1 VIYGTS
7 PRLDGVPDRLSPLD
21 ASFLFAEDRTRAMHV
36 GAVMTFAPP
45 ESGEFDPEAF
55 AALIGRRLGLV
66 PRYRQK
72 VREVPGHLGLPVW
85 VDDPDFDLDYH
96 VRRSALPRPGT
107 DEQLRALVGRLIARR
122 LDRSRPLWEIYL
134 VEGLSDGRFAVVTKT
149 HHAMVDGLASMDVGA
164 LLLDSTPDP
173 RETADEEWRP
183 APEPSALELAAD
195 ALVEAWLRPR
205 TVLDV
210 AARAGADVREVVAGV
225 ERAMATLVSATG
237 GRPVHPL
244 NTVTGEQRRFA
255 TARTTL
261 ADHRTVRAARGGTVN
276 DVVLAVVAGALRR
289 WMMTRGEPLP
299 DGASVRA
306 LVPVSVRGRHD
317 PGPALRK
324 GGPAAAAKGGPAAAG
339 KGGTAAV
346 GKGGT
351 AAVGNRIS
359 AYFVELP
366 VGEAD
371 PLRRLEQVS
380 AAMTAHKAGSQAVGA
395 TTLIRLAGLAPPTLH
410 SLGIRLASQF
420 SSQVYN
426 VLVTNVP
433 GPPRPLYAL
442 GARMLDMYP
451 VVPLAGGQAVS
462 IGITSYDGGMHYG
475 LTADR
480 DALPDVDV
488 LAGALIDALVE
499 LVAAACPPS

>member
-1 VIYGTS
+1 
-7 PRLDGVPDRLSPLD
+7 VPDRLSPLD

-36 GAVMTFAPP
+36 GGVMTFAPP
-45 ESGEFDPEAF
+45 EGAEFDMDAF
-55 AALIGRRLGLV
+55 AALIGRRLALV
-66 PRYRQK
+66 PRHRQK
-72 VREVPGHLGLPVW
+72 VREVPAHLGLPVW
-85 VDDPDFDLDYH
+85 VDDADFDLDYH

-134 VEGLSDGRFAVVTKT
+134 VEGLAGGRFAVVTKT

-164 LLLDSTPDP
+164 LLLDTTPVP
-173 RETADEEWRP
+173 RETATDEWRP
-183 APEPSALELAAD
+183 APEPSALGLATD
-195 ALVEAWLRPR
+195 AVLEAWRRPR

-210 AARAGADVREVVAGV
+210 AARAGADVREVVSGV
-225 ERAMATLVSATG
+225 ERAVATLVSATG
-237 GRPVHPL
+237 GRPIHPL
-244 NTVTGEQRRFA
+244 NAVTGEQRRFA
-255 TARTTL
+255 TARSTL
-261 ADHRTVRAARGGTVN
+261 ADHRAVRAAHGGTVN
-276 DVVLAVVAGALRR
+276 DVVLAVVSGALRR

-299 DGASVRA
+299 EGASVRA
-306 LVPVSVRGRHD
+306 LVPVSVRARRGAA
-317 PGPALRK
+317 PAS
-324 GGPAAAAKGGPAAAG
+324 
-339 KGGTAAV
+339 
-346 GKGGT
+346 
-351 AAVGNRIS
+351 GNSIS

-371 PLRRLEQVS
+371 PLARLATVS
-380 AAMTAHKAGSQAVGA
+380 AAMAAHKAGGQAVGA

-410 SLGIRLASQF
+410 SLGVRLASQF

-433 GPPRPLYAL
+433 GPPRPLYAM

-475 LTADR
+475 LNADR
-480 DALPDVDV
+480 DAVPDVDV
-488 LAGALIDALVE
+488 LACALTDALAE
-499 LVAAACPPS
+499 LVSAVEGAT